1 MSHFTQG
8 SYRVLISWKRLEIC
22 PWKSLE
28 NRDHVWKN
36 GEKSWVF
43 SKLQQV
49 LCMWIFFSF
58 WSQMFFNLACT
69 FAVHCKKSPV
79 LVFFKAS
86 LDHLLDDPESGKRNY
101 CFGKGLGKV
110 LGLESKNLY
119 KPCTFKGFCDALTL
133 PSKYNRRL
141 ISVLNI

>member
-1 MSHFTQG
+1 MAHYTQG
-8 SYRVLISWKRLEIC
+8 SNRVLLSWKSLEIC

-28 NRDHVWKN
+28 NRDQVWTN
-36 GEKSWVF
+36 GEK
-43 SKLQQV
+43 V
-49 LCMWIFFSF
+49 LSFFKFTPSALYV
-58 WSQMFFNLACT
+58 FFNLACT
-69 FAVHCKKSPV
+69 FAVHIKKSLV

-119 KPCTFKGFCDALTL
+119 KPCTFKGFCEAWTL

-141 ISVLNI
+141 ISVLNIKG

>member
-1 MSHFTQG
+1 
-8 SYRVLISWKRLEIC
+8 
-22 PWKSLE
+22 
-28 NRDHVWKN
+28 
-36 GEKSWVF
+36 
-43 SKLQQV
+43 
-49 LCMWIFFSF
+49 
-58 WSQMFFNLACT
+58 MFFNLACT
-69 FAVHCKKSPV
+69 FAVHIKKSLV

-119 KPCTFKGFCDALTL
+119 KPCTFKGFCEAWTL

-141 ISVLNI
+141 ISVLNIKG